1 MFNRAYNNTDYR
13 YKVHKLSVGKGN
25 LKLKL
30 QHSKRNNSKRQN
42 KPNNLSI
49 NNENINNSKN
59 NALNYNNSSINKNI
73 AKENNEKHSSK
84 TVNTRSK
91 VLTISSNPNE
101 IVNINNYFTNDNNA
115 TDNFVNNDISTNRN
129 ENENIN
135 NNSYIHITL
144 NSNNPYNNYN
154 YSNYNNHN
162 NITNITEEKD
172 DRDEKFKDNTKK
184 EIKEYE
190 NEVSKKS
197 ISTDV
202 RYNITV
208 NKVINNRN
216 NIIGLHSN
224 ANNNISIKDKMN
236 IKEHNKNRVIFKKDR
251 RDLSVKNRQDNF
263 SLNKKSHLK
272 EKYNSN
278 NDKKNYSP
286 LLESNINKFH
296 SKISCPINYGNNIHN
311 NINYY
316 SHNSQK
322 TKNNMSNIN
331 TISFSNNNLSNYY
344 TNNANTANHINT
356 IPNDEEFFEVTN
368 DKNQELTKY
377 EKLIYGDRMMKGYIK
392 HKLLGKGGCGIVWLC
407 SKENE
412 QVFNSDYYQQNNEDN
427 FCQNSNEVYYAV
439 KQTSKKNGSALM
451 NMAEENILT
460 AKNEINIL
468 LKLNNQNNNDFI
480 PKIYDYYE
488 DANDIWFSFEK
499 GGISISGLSFKIK
512 GEFEKGE
519 RIYFIQKGKFLLS
532 LFSTISQ
539 FKYLLKSLLL
549 GIDHINKKGIIHSDI
564 KPENILIE
572 YKGDSNENNFK
583 ITSIKIID
591 YGSALN
597 VNNTTTISSNT
608 PEYLCPEITTGNK
621 KFIKDLKNNNS
632 KYINCIDIWSLGITI
647 LELCLCC
654 PIWMN
659 YKTKIIIN
667 GKIYH
672 STGLFGCRGRDANK
686 IYQKQVELYKG
697 INKKLKNSMLY
708 LFDQYDRENFIDL
721 LKKMLELDYKKR
733 ITCQDAINHPFFSD

>member
-1 MFNRAYNNTDYR
+1 MFNRAYNITDYR
-13 YKVHKLSVGKGN
+13 YRMHKLSVGKGN

-30 QHSKRNNSKRQN
+30 QNSKRNNSKRQN

-49 NNENINNSKN
+49 NNDNINNSKN
-59 NALNYNNSSINKNI
+59 NALNYNNSSINNNKNI
-73 AKENNEKHSSK
+73 TKENNEKHCSK

-91 VLTISSNPNE
+91 VLSISSNPKEN
-101 IVNINNYFTNDNNA
+101 VNINNYFTNDINA
-115 TDNFVNNDISTNRN
+115 TDNIINNELNTNRN
-129 ENENIN
+129 ENEKIN

-154 YSNYNNHN
+154 YNYN

-172 DRDEKFKDNTKK
+172 ERDEKFKDNDKK
-184 EIKEYE
+184 EEI
-190 NEVSKKS
+190 SKKS

-208 NKVINNRN
+208 NKVINNKN
-216 NIIGLHSN
+216 NIIGIHSS

-251 RDLSVKNRQDNF
+251 RDLSVKHRQDNF

-296 SKISCPINYGNNIHN
+296 SKISCPINYNNNIHN

-331 TISFSNNNLSNYY
+331 TISFSNNNISNYY
-344 TNNANTANHINT
+344 TNNTNIANHVNT
-356 IPNDEEFFEVTN
+356 NPNDEEFFEVTN
-368 DKNQELTKY
+368 DKNQELTKD

-412 QVFNSDYYQQNNEDN
+412 QIFNSDYYQENNENN
-427 FCQNSNEVYYAV
+427 FYHKSNELYYAV

-468 LKLNNQNNNDFI
+468 LKLNNQNNNDCI

-499 GGISISGLSFKIK
+499 GGVSISGLSFKIK

-549 GIDHINKKGIIHSDI
+549 GIDYINKKGIIHSDI

-597 VNNTTTISSNT
+597 VSNTTTVSSNT

-621 KFIKDLKNNNS
+621 KFIKELKNNNS

-654 PIWMN
+654 PIWMS

-667 GKIYH
+667 GKTYH
-672 STGLFGCRGRDANK
+672 STGLFGCRGREANK
-686 IYQKQVELYKG
+686 IYQKQVELHKG

-733 ITCQDAINHPFFSD
+733 ITCQDAVNHPFFSD

>member
-1 MFNRAYNNTDYR
+1 MFNRAYNITDYR
-13 YKVHKLSVGKGN
+13 YRMHKLSVGKGN

-30 QHSKRNNSKRQN
+30 QNSKRNNSKRQN

-49 NNENINNSKN
+49 NNDNINNSKN
-59 NALNYNNSSINKNI
+59 NALNYNNSSINNNKNI
-73 AKENNEKHSSK
+73 TKENNEKHCSK

-91 VLTISSNPNE
+91 VLAISSNPKE
-101 IVNINNYFTNDNNA
+101 DVNINNYFTNDINA
-115 TDNFVNNDISTNRN
+115 TDNIINNELNTNRN
-129 ENENIN
+129 ENEKIN

-154 YSNYNNHN
+154 YNYN

-172 DRDEKFKDNTKK
+172 ERDEKCKDNDKK
-184 EIKEYE
+184 EEI
-190 NEVSKKS
+190 SKKS

-216 NIIGLHSN
+216 NIIGIHSS

-251 RDLSVKNRQDNF
+251 RDLSVKHRQDNF

-296 SKISCPINYGNNIHN
+296 SKISCPINYNNNIHN

-331 TISFSNNNLSNYY
+331 TISFSNNNISNYY
-344 TNNANTANHINT
+344 TNNTNIANHVNT
-356 IPNDEEFFEVTN
+356 NPNDEEFFEVTN
-368 DKNQELTKY
+368 DKNQELTKD

-407 SKENE
+407 SKEND
-412 QVFNSDYYQQNNEDN
+412 QIFNSDYYQQNNENN
-427 FCQNSNEVYYAV
+427 FCQKSNEMYYAV

-468 LKLNNQNNNDFI
+468 LKLNNQNNNDCI
-480 PKIYDYYE
+480 PKIYGYYE

-499 GGISISGLSFKIK
+499 GGVSISGLSFKIK

-549 GIDHINKKGIIHSDI
+549 GIDYINKKGIIHSDI

-597 VNNTTTISSNT
+597 VSNTTTVSSNT

-621 KFIKDLKNNNS
+621 KFIKELKNNNS

-654 PIWMN
+654 PIWMS

-667 GKIYH
+667 GKTYH
-672 STGLFGCRGRDANK
+672 STGLFGCRGREANK
-686 IYQKQVELYKG
+686 IYQKQVELHKG

-733 ITCQDAINHPFFSD
+733 ITCQDAVNHPFFSD